1 MRKKSRYQSLEEI
14 RSLQAAAAI
23 LPSKDISN
31 HRSRPH
37 SPPSPRP
44 PAGAP
49 HWGRDLGHASIEVSL
64 LAQRTDGEGYRIGLE
79 GQTEELCT
87 ELPHFRQSSVHHNTS
102 ST

>member
-1 MRKKSRYQSLEEI
+1 MRRKSRYQSLEEI

-49 HWGRDLGHASIEVSL
+49 HWGRDLGHAAIEVSL

-79 GQTEELCT
+79 RQTEEFCT
-87 ELPHFRQSSVHHNTS
+87 ELPRFRQSSVHHNTS